1 MPLYC
6 EFICSNNNR
15 INLNSLTV
23 LIILK
28 RRLTI
33 LRYLDYN
40 WIKENPMYILKEIFY
55 ILMVMLIV
63 LCGILGLIG
72 VSILAAPIFLAYAL
86 YVLIRDY
93 KVDKKH
99 RDKQ

>member
-1 MPLYC
+1 
-6 EFICSNNNR
+6 
-15 INLNSLTV
+15 
-23 LIILK
+23 
-28 RRLTI
+28 
-33 LRYLDYN
+33 
-40 WIKENPMYILKEIFY
+40 
-55 ILMVMLIV
+55 MVMLIV